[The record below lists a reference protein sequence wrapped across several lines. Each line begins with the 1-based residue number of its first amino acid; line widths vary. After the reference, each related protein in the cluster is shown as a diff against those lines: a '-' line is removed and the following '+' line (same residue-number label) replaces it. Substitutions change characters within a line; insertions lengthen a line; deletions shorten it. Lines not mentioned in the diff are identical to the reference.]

1 MLSSH
6 GDGTEIEMNENI
18 EKEMRELEKKLIYHS
33 RKYYIEDSPEI
44 SDFEYDEMFYRLK
57 ALEDKY
63 PSLASE
69 SSPTKRVGGAV
80 LDKFEKVTHNV
91 RMGSL
96 RDVFSFDELRD
107 FIDKTPADGYSVE
120 CKIDG
125 LSVSLVYENGE
136 LILGSTRGD
145 GSVGENVTENLKTVQ
160 TIPLKID
167 YDGHLEVR
175 GEVFM
180 PRESFL
186 KLNEGRKESGE
197 QLFANPRNA
206 AAGSL
211 RQLDSKITAKR
222 KLDIFIFNIQAC
234 DKVFKT
240 HSEGLE
246 FVRSLG
252 FKVIPDLSILK
263 SFSEIK
269 DKITEIGEK
278 RPSLSFDIDG
288 VVIKINDIEKRAE
301 YGDTGAV
308 PRWAV
313 AYKFPPEEKE
323 TELLD
328 ICVNVGRT
336 GVITPYAVLSP
347 VRLAGTSV
355 SRATLHNYDFITE
368 RDIRIGDTVIVRK
381 AGDIIPEIVRIEP
394 KKRKPD
400 SVKYEMPKACPSCGE
415 PVYREAD
422 EAAYYCTNASCP
434 AQLLRNLSHFVS
446 RDAMS
451 IDGLGEA
458 LISLMIDAGLV
469 SSPASLYFLKAD
481 ELASL
486 DRMGER
492 SAQNIISAIERSK
505 DRGLDR
511 LLYALGIRQIGEKA
525 SKALARRFTDIDR
538 FFTLTADELC
548 EVNDIGEISAENV
561 VNYFSHPQ
569 TAELV
574 SRLKEAGVKTTYE
587 SDLLDRRFEGKTFV
601 LTGTLPSL
609 KRSEAEALIEKYG
622 GKASGS
628 VSKKTDFVLAGE
640 DAGSKL
646 TKARSLGIT
655 VIDEEAFKEMLK

>member
-1 MLSSH
+1 MS
-6 GDGTEIEMNENI
+6 EII
-18 EKEMRELEKKLIYHS
+18 EKEMRALEKSLEYHS

-57 ALEDKY
+57 ALEEQY
-63 PSLASE
+63 PSLASAN
-69 SSPTKRVGGAV
+69 SPTKRVGGAV

-91 RMGSL
+91 HMGSL
-96 RDVFSFDELRD
+96 RDVFNFEELED
-107 FIDKTPADGYSVE
+107 FVNKTPAENYSVE

-125 LSVSLVYENGE
+125 LSVSLVYEGGE
-136 LILGSTRGD
+136 LVLGSTRGD
-145 GSVGENVTENLKTVQ
+145 GSVGENVTENLKTIP

-167 YDGHLEVR
+167 YKEHLEVR

-180 PRESFL
+180 PRESFE
-186 KLNEGRKESGE
+186 KLNEKRKESGE

-211 RQLDSKITAKR
+211 RQLDSKITAER
-222 KLDIFIFNIQAC
+222 KLDIFIFNIQGA
-234 DKVFKT
+234 DKVFET
-240 HSEGLE
+240 HEDGLS
-246 FVRSLG
+246 FVKSLG
-252 FKVIPDLSILK
+252 FKVVPDFAVLK
-263 SFSEIK
+263 TFAEIK
-269 DKITEIGEK
+269 DKIAEIGEK

-288 VVIKINDIEKRAE
+288 VVIKVNNIEKREE

-308 PRWAV
+308 PKWAV

-347 VRLAGTSV
+347 VRLAGTTV

-381 AGDIIPEIVRIEP
+381 AGDIIPEIVRINP
-394 KKRKPD
+394 KKRKD
-400 SVKYEMPKACPSCGE
+400 SSVKFEMPKICPSCGE

-446 RDAMS
+446 RDAMN

-458 LISLMIDAGLV
+458 LLALMVEANIV
-469 SSPASLYFLKAD
+469 SSPADLYRLKSEQLSSL
-481 ELASL
+481 E
-486 DRMGER
+486 RMGEK
-492 SAQNIISAIERSK
+492 SAANVISAVNESK

-525 SKALARRFTDIDR
+525 SKALASKFNDIEE
-538 FFTLTADELC
+538 FFTLTVEQLC

-569 TAELV
+569 TRELID
-574 SRLKEAGVKTTYE
+574 SLKAAGVKTTYE
-587 SDLLDRRFEGKTFV
+587 SDTVDLRFDGKTFV
-601 LTGTLPSL
+601 LTGTLPTM
-609 KRSEAEALIEKYG
+609 KRSDAEALIEKYG
-622 GKASGS
+622 GKTSGS
-628 VSKKTDFVLAGE
+628 VSKKTDYVLAGE

-646 TKARSLGIT
+646 TKAKDLGIT
-655 VIDEEAFKEMLK
+655 VIDENTFLEMLK

>member
-1 MLSSH
+1 MS
-6 GDGTEIEMNENI
+6 ENVV
-18 EKEMRELEKKLIYHS
+18 KEMRELEKKLEYHS

-57 ALEDKY
+57 ALEEQF
-63 PSLASE
+63 PELAS
-69 SSPTKRVGGAV
+69 SNSPTKRVGGAV

-91 RMGSL
+91 HMGSL
-96 RDVFSFDELRD
+96 RDVFNFDELRD

-136 LILGSTRGD
+136 FVLGSTRGD
-145 GSVGENVTENLKTVQ
+145 GNVGENVTENLKTIP

-167 YDGHLEVR
+167 YKEHLEVR

-180 PRESFL
+180 PRESFEA
-186 KLNEGRKESGE
+186 LNEKREESGE

-211 RQLDSKITAKR
+211 RQLDSKITAQR
-222 KLDIFIFNIQAC
+222 RLDIFIFNIQSC
-234 DKVFKT
+234 DKVFET
-240 HSEGLE
+240 HSEGLS

-252 FKVIPDLSILK
+252 FKVIPDLSVLK
-263 SFSEIK
+263 TSDEIIN
-269 DKITEIGEK
+269 KITEIGEK
-278 RPSLSFDIDG
+278 RASLSFDIDG
-288 VVIKINDIEKRAE
+288 VVIKINNIEKRTE

-308 PRWAV
+308 PKWAV

-347 VRLAGTSV
+347 VRLAGTTV

-381 AGDIIPEIVRIEP
+381 AGDIIPEIVRINP
-394 KKRKPD
+394 KKRKND
-400 SVKYEMPKACPSCGE
+400 SVPYKMPKICPSCGE

-434 AQLLRNLSHFVS
+434 DQLLRNLSHFVS
-446 RDAMS
+446 RDAMN

-458 LISLMIDAGLV
+458 LLSLMVDANIV
-469 SSPASLYFLKAD
+469 SSPSDLYYLKA
-481 ELASL
+481 EQLSSL
-486 DRMGER
+486 ERMGEK
-492 SAQNIISAIERSK
+492 SASNIVSAINESR

-525 SKALARRFTDIDR
+525 SKLLAAKFSDIEA
-538 FFTLTADELC
+538 FFFLTVEELC
-548 EVNDIGEISAENV
+548 EVNDIGEITAENV

-569 TAELV
+569 TRELID
-574 SRLKEAGVKTTYE
+574 SLKAAGVKTTYE
-587 SDLLDRRFEGKTFV
+587 SDAIDNRFEGKTFV
-601 LTGTLPSL
+601 LTGTLPTM
-609 KRSEAEALIEKYG
+609 KRNEAEALIEKYG
-622 GKASGS
+622 GKTSGS
-628 VSKKTDFVLAGE
+628 VSKKTDYVLAGE

-646 TKARSLGIT
+646 TKAKDLGIT
-655 VIDEEAFKEMLK
+655 VIDENTFLKMIK

>member
-1 MLSSH
+1 MS
-6 GDGTEIEMNENI
+6 EII
-18 EKEMRELEKKLIYHS
+18 EKEMRALEKSLEYHS

-57 ALEDKY
+57 ALEEQY
-63 PSLASE
+63 PSLASAN
-69 SSPTKRVGGAV
+69 SPTKRVGGAV

-91 RMGSL
+91 HMGSL
-96 RDVFSFDELRD
+96 RDVFNFEELED
-107 FIDKTPADGYSVE
+107 FVNKTPAENYSVE

-125 LSVSLVYENGE
+125 LSVSLVYEGGE
-136 LILGSTRGD
+136 LVLGSTRGD
-145 GSVGENVTENLKTVQ
+145 GSVGENVTENLKTIP

-167 YDGHLEVR
+167 YSGHLEVR

-180 PRESFL
+180 PRESFE
-186 KLNEGRKESGE
+186 KLNEKRKESGE

-211 RQLDSKITAKR
+211 RQLDSKITAER
-222 KLDIFIFNIQAC
+222 KLDIFIFNIQGA
-234 DKVFKT
+234 DKAFET
-240 HSEGLE
+240 HEDGLN
-246 FVRSLG
+246 FVKSLG
-252 FKVIPDLSILK
+252 FKVVPDFAVLK
-263 SFSEIK
+263 TFAEIK
-269 DKITEIGEK
+269 DKIAEIGEK
-278 RPSLSFDIDG
+278 RPYLSFDIDG
-288 VVIKINDIEKRAE
+288 VVIKVNNIEKREE

-308 PRWAV
+308 PKWAV

-347 VRLAGTSV
+347 VRLAGTTV

-381 AGDIIPEIVRIEP
+381 AGDIIPEIVRINP
-394 KKRKPD
+394 KKRKD
-400 SVKYEMPKACPSCGE
+400 SSVKFEMPKICPSCGE

-446 RDAMS
+446 RDAMN

-458 LISLMIDAGLV
+458 LLALMVEANIV
-469 SSPASLYFLKAD
+469 SSPADLYRLKSEQLSSL
-481 ELASL
+481 E
-486 DRMGER
+486 RMGEK
-492 SAQNIISAIERSK
+492 SAANVISAVNESK

-525 SKALARRFTDIDR
+525 SKALASKFNDIEE
-538 FFTLTADELC
+538 FFTLTVEQLC

-569 TAELV
+569 TRELID
-574 SRLKEAGVKTTYE
+574 SLKAAGVKTTYE
-587 SDLLDRRFEGKTFV
+587 SDTVDLRFDGKTFV
-601 LTGTLPSL
+601 LTGTLPTM
-609 KRSEAEALIEKYG
+609 KRSDAEALIEKYG
-622 GKASGS
+622 GKTSGS
-628 VSKKTDFVLAGE
+628 VSKKTDYVLAGE

-646 TKARSLGIT
+646 TKAKDLGIT
-655 VIDEEAFKEMLK
+655 VIDENTFLEMLK